1 MNKDSVLTLAQKEFS
16 DKLYEPS
23 FIILL
28 AIFTG
33 IIFDICKIVRVE
45 IILGMS
51 SGDRGIFS
59 VNRHSSRI

>member
-16 DKLYEPS
+16 DKIYEPS

-33 IIFDICKIVRVE
+33 NVFIYLQSVQE
-45 IILGMS
+45 EMILGML
-51 SGDRGIFS
+51 
-59 VNRHSSRI
+59 SR